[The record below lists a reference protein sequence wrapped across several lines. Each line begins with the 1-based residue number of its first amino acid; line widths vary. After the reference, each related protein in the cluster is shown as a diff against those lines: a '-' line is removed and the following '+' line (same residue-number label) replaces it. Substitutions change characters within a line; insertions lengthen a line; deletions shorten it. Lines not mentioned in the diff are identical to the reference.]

1 MRLCRLSGL
10 TRSSTIVI
18 TSYPGDL
25 ILCYDNYMQ
34 LLTTM
39 RSPTH
44 ESALTTY
51 QGRLVM
57 VGGREVATGDT
68 NKLWSLQDD
77 GTWAEDLPPM
87 PTRRRSASAVSSG
100 HHLLVA
106 GGMGEDRRETAVE
119 VFDGKRW
126 STTEPLPKPGF
137 FDMKSALLNGE
148 WYLMGGWRQGRSV
161 FSASVAALLA
171 SARKVEGTHSVWR
184 ILPVAPLE
192 KSSPAA
198 FGSLLLAIGGLG
210 EYNFL
215 CHCTQQALNSAPDCG
230 VQWLRSGLRMFHHIT
245 GGSPSDAIHAFIP
258 DTLSWLHVADLPE
271 PMLSASSLVL
281 PSGDLVVVK
290 NEVSKSSI
298 SVLRASLK
306 GKCHTL
312 SVIYIW

>member
-1 MRLCRLSGL
+1 MAVVCSKCTLPPSQAGL
-10 TRSSTIVI
+10 LHPLTSLEWTSTKHIGKDVSLLDHDALQAVWLNGKLYIVI

-25 ILCYDNYMQ
+25 ILCCDSDMQ

-87 PTRRRSASAVSSG
+87 PTRRRSATAVSTG

-106 GGMGEDRRETAVE
+106 GGVGEDRRETAVE

-126 STTEPLPKPGF
+126 STTEPLPVGF
-137 FDMKSALLNGE
+137 CDMKSAHLNGE
-148 WYLMGGWRQGRSV
+148 WYLMGGWRQGCSV

-171 SARKVEGTHSVWR
+171 SACKVEGTHSVWR
-184 ILPVAPLE
+184 TLPEAPLMF
-192 KSSPAA
+192 SSPAA
-198 FGSLLLAIGGLG
+198 FGSLLLAIGGVG
-210 EYNFL
+210 EFSFSL
-215 CHCTQQALNSAPDCG
+215 IVTA
-230 VQWLRSGLRMFHHIT
+230 HIK
-245 GGSPSDAIHAFIP
+245 H
-258 DTLSWLHVADLPE
+258 
-271 PMLSASSLVL
+271 
-281 PSGDLVVVK
+281 
-290 NEVSKSSI
+290 
-298 SVLRASLK
+298 
-306 GKCHTL
+306 
-312 SVIYIW
+312 